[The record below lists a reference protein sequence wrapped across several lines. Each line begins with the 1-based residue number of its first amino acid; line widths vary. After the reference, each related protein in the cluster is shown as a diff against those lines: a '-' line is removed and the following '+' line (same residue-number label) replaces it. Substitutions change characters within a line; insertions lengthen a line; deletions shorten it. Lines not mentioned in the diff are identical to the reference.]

1 MDILMSPSGKL
12 AGSLLMGVA
21 VGWLAWVVT
30 WVLCASRRPLEGT
43 GTFERARRDQLRAG
57 SLVFRLTEP
66 LVEELASVWRRFRGG
81 AIGSLQGDLI
91 AAREPLPWRGEE
103 FLAAKTIEGVLAAV
117 GLTLLFGMLGMP
129 WLGACFAGM
138 IAVFYPILARRS
150 IGDRARRRLK
160 RLRIRLPFAIDL
172 ISLMMEAGA
181 SFPESLE
188 TVVRENEGHPLGQEF
203 GEVVR
208 QIALGR
214 PRAEALRALQQRL
227 GDPDVA
233 ELVFAINKGEELGT
247 PITSV
252 LRDQSNQMRVKR
264 SQWGE
269 KAAGEAQ
276 VQLVFP
282 GMVVMVAC
290 LLVVVGPI
298 ILPALL
304 QYLG

>member
-1 MDILMSPSGKL
+1 MNDLICQYGLL
-12 AGSLLMGVA
+12 AASICWGVA
-21 VGWLAWVVT
+21 VGAMVFFIGSILRMDRT
-30 WVLCASRRPLEGT
+30 RFDGS
-43 GTFERARRDQLRAG
+43 GTFEKHRRDQLRQANF
-57 SLVFRLTEP
+57 VFRYFEP
-66 LVEELASVWRRFRGG
+66 LVVEISGVLSSRAIRLLPELRR
-81 AIGSLQGDLI
+81 DLVI
-91 AAREPLPWRGEE
+91 SREPLPWKPDE
-103 FLAAKTIEGVLAAV
+103 FLATKILDAILIG
-117 GLTLLFGMLGMP
+117 
-129 WLGACFAGM
+129 
-138 IAVFYPILARRS
+138 IAVFLILRILGFAILAWMFAAALAMTYPWLAVRTV
-150 IGDRARRRLK
+150 GDRARRRIK
-160 RLRIRLPFAIDL
+160 RLRIRLPFTIDL

-188 TVVRENEGHPLGQEF
+188 TVVRENAEHPLGEEF
-203 GEVVR
+203 GEVER

-214 PRAEALRALQQRL
+214 TRAEALRGLQQRL
-227 GDPDVA
+227 ANDDFS

-252 LRDQSNQMRVKR
+252 LRDQADQMRVKR

-290 LLVVVGPI
+290 LLVVVAPI

-304 QYLG
+304 QYL